1 MADDDVAS
9 KTPLDGAEGG
19 GRERWPSRF
28 SFIMAAIGSAVGLG
42 NVWRF
47 PAVAYANGGGAFF
60 IPYFVALLTA
70 GIPLLIL
77 EFSIGQMM
85 QGSAPQS
92 LRKLNKNF
100 EWVGWFALLVGTV
113 ISVYYAIIMAY
124 SWNYLWYSVT
134 GTPWSAGG
142 AGTEG
147 AFFENTFLRLST
159 APGEMWGVRWPIV
172 LGLALTWSAVFLII
186 YKGVHRVGK
195 IVLVTVPL
203 PWVILLILA
212 IRGLT
217 LEGASAGIEYYLRPE
232 WSALKKPST
241 WLAAYSQIFFSLTI
255 GFGVMIA
262 YASYRP
268 RKADVTNSAFITSF
282 ANCLTSFL
290 AGFVV
295 FSVLG
300 FLAFKN
306 GMPVKSV
313 VNGGAGLAFVTYPA
327 AITKMGDLGWIW
339 PPVIGVLFFVALL
352 TLGIDSL
359 FSLVEAIGA
368 GFHDRYPRVKRVH
381 VAGAMCGGAF
391 LLGLPFCMRGGIAWL
406 DLFDHWAND
415 YGLAVVGL
423 LQCMLVSYFFAGHRI
438 RDFANDVSEIKLSG
452 WWDLCI
458 RVVTPVVLAYL
469 LGSKLFG
476 EFADPY
482 GAGYPLWMQWVA
494 RGVFVALFAGAFA
507 ITRHWSYIALAGI
520 ALVVGLFTYGLVRP
534 ASAAPEK
541 KIAFVAGAAGGAA
554 GTYRA
559 DFRAN
564 FSGGE
569 DAVASWDFG
578 DGGISTELNPSHTY
592 AKPGTYKVK
601 LAVRGDG
608 GTGPAA
614 KAEIDVDARPF
625 EVTKLEMKNLR
636 SAHGVKRPLS
646 FEYSAK
652 AAFGTEPYSYEWDFG
667 SGAKATGVEGTRV
680 FEKPGT
686 YKVKLTATDSSP
698 KPQEATKEVAVV
710 ASPFAVDLSVDHAGG
725 ETPAVVRFTATPYG
739 ADGEALGAEGFRFE
753 WDFGDGEPVPN
764 GRAETTHRYNMS
776 DRFLAALEAMKVA
789 AGRLERAN
797 ATETPWQSMTTK
809 QKQKAV
815 SSELGS
821 AFDESTGR
829 DLDAPPS
836 QEAYYA
842 WHLMD
847 EFLEGKRDSA
857 SLTEMPVRVP
867 VKVVVKDASGGTV
880 TESTTI
886 HLRPPEER
894 FPGRA
899 ALLAAIGGMLL
910 IGGLALCVLVAM
922 QHHREGPPGFEEEAG
937 G

>member
-1 MADDDVAS
+1 MADDDVAAH
-9 KTPLDGAEGG
+9 AEAG

-92 LRKLNKNF
+92 LKKLNKNF

-147 AFFENTFLRLST
+147 EFFSKTFLQEST
-159 APGEMWGVRWPIV
+159 APGEIWGIRWPIV
-172 LGLALTWSAVFLII
+172 LGLAFTWLAVFAII

-203 PWVILLILA
+203 PWIILLILA
-212 IRGLT
+212 IRGFT
-217 LEGASAGIEYYLRPE
+217 LEGSSAGIEYYLRPE
-232 WSALKKPST
+232 WEALKKPAT
-241 WLAAYSQIFFSLTI
+241 WLAAYSQVFFSLTI

-268 RKADVTNSAFITSF
+268 RKSDVTNNAFIVSF

-313 VNGGAGLAFVTYPA
+313 VVGGSRLAFITYPA
-327 AITKMGDLGWIW
+327 AISKMGDLGWIW

-391 LLGLPFCMRGGIAWL
+391 LLGLPLCMRGGIAWV

-438 RDFANDVSEIKLSG
+438 RDFANDVSEIRLSG
-452 WWDLCI
+452 WWDLCV
-458 RVVTPVVLAYL
+458 RVITPAVLAYL
-469 LGSKLFG
+469 LGSRLFG
-476 EFADPY
+476 EFAAPY

-534 ASAAPEK
+534 ASASPREE
-541 KIAFVAGAAGGAA
+541 VALIDGG
-554 GTYRA
+554 GYRV

-578 DGGISTELNPSHTY
+578 DGATSAELNPSHTY

-614 KAEIDVDARPF
+614 KAELDVDARPF
-625 EVTKLEMKNLR
+625 EVTKLEMKDRR
-636 SAHGVKRPLS
+636 SKRGVKYPLR
-646 FEYSAK
+646 FKYSAG
-652 AAFGTEPYSYEWDFG
+652 AAYGTEPYEFEWDFG
-667 SGAKATGVEGTRV
+667 DGVRTKGAKGEHAY
-680 FEKPGT
+680 EKPGT
-686 YKVKLTATDSSP
+686 YKVTLKAADSSL
-698 KPQEATKEVAVV
+698 KPQEATKATEVI
-710 ASPFAVDLSVDHAGG
+710 ASPFAVDLRVDHAGG
-725 ETPAVVRFTATPYG
+725 ETPAVVKFSATPYG
-739 ADGEALGAEGFRFE
+739 PEGEALEAEGFTFE
-753 WDFGDGEPVPN
+753 WDFGDGEPVP
-764 GRAETTHRYNMS
+764 GGPATTTHRYNMS
-776 DRFLAALEAMKVA
+776 DRFLAGLEAMKGRA
-789 AGRLERAN
+789 ERLERGDL
-797 ATETPWQSMTTK
+797 TETPWQSLTAEKKRGT
-809 QKQKAV
+809 AY
-815 SSELGS
+815 SELGS
-821 AFDESTGR
+821 AFDEATGNALR
-829 DLDAPPS
+829 SPPS

-842 WHLMD
+842 WYLIND
-847 EFLEGKRDSA
+847 FIGGQRNSA
-857 SLTEMPVRVP
+857 SLAEMPVRVP
-867 VKVVVKDASGGTV
+867 VTVVVKGASGDTV

-886 HLRPPEER
+886 HLRPPEEH

-922 QHHREGPPGFEEEAG
+922 KHHRGGPPGFEEEAG

>member
-1 MADDDVAS
+1 MADPDV
-9 KTPLDGAEGG
+9 TPNPEAG

-92 LRKLNKNF
+92 LKKLNKNF

-147 AFFENTFLRLST
+147 EFFSKTFLQEST
-159 APGEMWGVRWPIV
+159 APGEMWGIRWPIV
-172 LGLALTWSAVFLII
+172 LGLALTWTAVFAII

-203 PWVILLILA
+203 PWIILLILA
-212 IRGLT
+212 IRGFT
-217 LEGASAGIEYYLRPE
+217 LEGSSAGIEYYLRPE
-232 WSALKKPST
+232 WDALRKPST
-241 WLAAYSQIFFSLTI
+241 WLAAYSQVFFSLTI

-268 RKADVTNSAFITSF
+268 RKSDVTNNAFIVSF

-306 GMPVKSV
+306 GMPVESV
-313 VNGGAGLAFVTYPA
+313 VSGGSRLAFITYPA

-368 GFHDRYPRVKRVH
+368 GFHDRYPRVKRIH

-391 LLGLPFCMRGGIAWL
+391 LLGLPLCMRGGIAWV

-415 YGLAVVGL
+415 YGLAIVGL

-438 RDFANDVSEIKLSG
+438 RDFANDVSEIRLSG
-452 WWDLCI
+452 WWDLCV
-458 RVVTPVVLAYL
+458 RVITPVVLAYL
-469 LGSKLFG
+469 LGSRLFG

-507 ITRHWSYIALAGI
+507 ITRRWSYIALAGI
-520 ALVVGLFTYGLVRP
+520 ALVVGLLTYALARP
-534 ASAAPEK
+534 PSADPEAK
-541 KIAFVAGAAGGAA
+541 VVAVEGAGH
-554 GTYRA
+554 TVE
-559 DFRAN
+559 FHAN

-569 DAVASWDFG
+569 DAVARWDFG
-578 DGGISTELNPSHTY
+578 DGATSNELDPSHTY
-592 AKPGTYKVK
+592 AEPGSYEVSLK
-601 LAVRGDG
+601 VRGRG
-608 GTGPAA
+608 GRGEAA
-614 KAEIDVDARPF
+614 KAKLGVDARPF
-625 EVTKLEMKNLR
+625 EVTKLELTNAR
-636 SAHGVKRPLS
+636 SARGVKRPLS
-646 FEYSAK
+646 FKYSSG
-652 AAFGTEPYSYEWDFG
+652 AAFGKEPYSFEWDFG
-667 SGAKATGVEGTRV
+667 DGAKATGAEG
-680 FEKPGT
+680 EHAYAKPGT
-686 YKVKLTATDSSP
+686 YKVTLKATDSAGE
-698 KPQEATKEVAVV
+698 KQVATKETEVV
-710 ASPFAVDLSVDHAGG
+710 AAPFAVDLRVDHHGG
-725 ETPAVVRFTATPYG
+725 ETPAVVTFTATPHG
-739 ADGEALGAEGFRFE
+739 SGGEALEVGGYKFE
-753 WDFGDGEPVPN
+753 WDFGDGTPASAGDASVK
-764 GRAETTHRYNMS
+764 HRYDLDTGKL
-776 DRFLAALEAMKVA
+776 DRAFETVA
-789 AGRLERAN
+789 KYA
-797 ATETPWQSMTTK
+797 K
-809 QKQKAV
+809 
-815 SSELGS
+815 
-821 AFDESTGR
+821 
-829 DLDAPPS
+829 DLDAGALEFREGEIECELGPPAKLTDRQRKQIAGS
-836 QEAYYA
+836 VAVVVLTTLGQEPEAEVSLA
-842 WHLMD
+842 GRVAVERFT
-847 EFLEGKRDSA
+847 EFAAGKRTAASIDDYPVA
-857 SLTEMPVRVP
+857 VPVSLTVTGAGG
-867 VKVVVKDASGGTV
+867 ASV

-886 HLRPPEER
+886 HLRPPEDR
-894 FPGRA
+894 YPGRA

-910 IGGLALCVLVAM
+910 IGGLALCILVALK
-922 QHHREGPPGFEEEAG
+922 HHREGPPGFEEEAG